1 MTNQETESMMGKIMD
16 TDTIGYAYLY
26 PIGGGTREEYVIA
39 TTPENLA
46 NFIGSHFYDAEKM
59 VITDILNRLIVDTC
73 GGFLNDCPD
82 QKLCGEIV
90 RHLAPIQM
98 GGKEAGEILS
108 VDRTQAEEY
117 WAMEDAAVTMAEYR
131 MEL

>member
-1 MTNQETESMMGKIMD
+1 MNEETGSMMERIMD

-26 PIGGGTREEYVIA
+26 PMDGGARKEYVIA

-46 NFIGSHFYDAEKM
+46 DFIGSHFYDAEKI
-59 VITDILNRLIVDTC
+59 VVTDILDRLIVDTC
-73 GGFLNDCPD
+73 GGFLNNCPD

-90 RHLAPIQM
+90 GHLAPIQM
-98 GGKEAGEILS
+98 GEKETGEILS

>member
-1 MTNQETESMMGKIMD
+1 MNEETGSMMERIMD

-26 PIGGGTREEYVIA
+26 PLGGGARKEYVIA

-46 NFIGSHFYDAEKM
+46 NFIGSHFHDAEKM
-59 VITDILNRLIVDTC
+59 VVTDILDRLIVTTC
-73 GGFLNDCPD
+73 GGFLDNCPN
-82 QKLCGEIV
+82 QKVCGEIAKY
-90 RHLAPIQM
+90 LIPIQM
-98 GGKEAGEILS
+98 GEKEAGEILS

-117 WAMEDAAVTMAEYR
+117 WAMEDAVVTMAEYR